1 MTGVGIIGYGYWGP
15 NLVRNFSE
23 LDDSQVVAVS
33 DFRMPRLTLAQKKF
47 PGISVTTD
55 YHDLLDNPAIDAV
68 AIATPVSSHF
78 DIAMAALAAGKH
90 VLVEK
95 PLTRT
100 SEEAETL
107 VREAHQRQ
115 LTLMVDHTFIYMGAV
130 QKISDLINSGEL
142 GDIYYYDATRVNLG
156 LFQHDINVIYD
167 LAVHD
172 LSIMDYLFHTMR
184 PVAVSASGKSHLA
197 GQPENIAYLTLYF
210 DANFIAH
217 INVNW
222 LSPVKLRQTLIGGSK
237 KMIVFDDLEVTE
249 KVKVY
254 NSGITVNSH
263 PEDIYKTMVGYRMGD
278 ICSPFIDQTEAL
290 QVVARH
296 FIDCIVKKETPRT
309 NGEMGLRIVKIL
321 EAACQSL
328 KEHGR
333 PIEVDL

>member
-1 MTGVGIIGYGYWGP
+1 MIGVGVIGYGYWGP

-23 LDDSQVVAVS
+23 IDGSQVVAVS
-33 DFRMPRLTLAQKKF
+33 DFQTPRLALVRKRF
-47 PGISVTTD
+47 PGITTTTD

-78 DIAMAALAAGKH
+78 DIAMSALAAGKH

-100 SEEAETL
+100 SREAELLVEEA
-107 VREAHQRQ
+107 RRRQ
-115 LTLMVDHTFIYMGAV
+115 LTLMVDHTFVYMGAV
-130 QKISDLINSGEL
+130 QKISDLIESGEL

-156 LFQHDINVIYD
+156 LFQHDVNVIYD

-172 LSIMDYLFHTMR
+172 LSIMDCLFPTMR

-197 GQPENIAYLTLYF
+197 GRPENIAYLTLYF
-210 DANFIAH
+210 DSNFIAH

-249 KVKVY
+249 KIKVY
-254 NSGITVNSH
+254 DSGITVSSH
-263 PEDIYKTMVGYRMGD
+263 PEDRYQTMVGYRMGD
-278 ICSPFIDQTEAL
+278 ICSPFIDNTEAL
-290 QVVARH
+290 QVVAHH
-296 FIDCIVKKETPRT
+296 FINCIMQKEKPRT
-309 NGEMGLRIVKIL
+309 DGEMGLRIVKIL

-328 KEHGR
+328 VEHGR
-333 PIEVDL
+333 PVEVNL